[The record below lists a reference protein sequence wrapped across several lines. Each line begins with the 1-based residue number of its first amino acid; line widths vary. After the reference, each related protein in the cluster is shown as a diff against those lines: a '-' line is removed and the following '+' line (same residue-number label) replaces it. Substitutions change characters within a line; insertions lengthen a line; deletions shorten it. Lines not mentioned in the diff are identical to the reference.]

1 MKDNYKKIVI
11 SSVVFIFLLIWFS
24 ILVLQIRLYY
34 LDSIGMRPY
43 LEKGSLLI
51 CKKEEKTNLNE
62 GDIITYKAENT
73 YVTSRIIK
81 IKEDQI
87 FIKMDTQ
94 EDVYAISYPQYKGTL
109 FLSIPYLGMI
119 LYFFKGTIGKL
130 IGFIVLFLILTKV
143 GLTILEKKKRR
154 MFI

>member
-1 MKDNYKKIVI
+1 MKDNYKKIMV

-43 LEKGSLLI
+43 LEKGSLLV

-87 FIKMDTQ
+87 FIKMDKQ

>member
-1 MKDNYKKIVI
+1 
-11 SSVVFIFLLIWFS
+11 
-24 ILVLQIRLYY
+24 
-34 LDSIGMRPY
+34 MRPY

-87 FIKMDTQ
+87 FIKMDKQ